1 MGLAAAKAKGVKLGD
16 SNIKAAQEA
25 AVAAQ
30 AEPDR
35 AANNLPPIAEIP
47 KSGATTLRGNCASPE
62 RARRS
67 PPARRNLARDERAK
81 RAGAAIAFTKSVEPA
96 IGSTNSHATRGGLID
111 ASGKPNVG
119 S

>member
-16 SNIKAAQEA
+16 PNIKAAQEA

-47 KSGATTLRGNCASPE
+47 KSGATTLRGNCANPE

-67 PPARRNLARDERAK
+67 PPARRNLRAMSVRNVPARNRPPDR
-81 RAGAAIAFTKSVEPA
+81 
-96 IGSTNSHATRGGLID
+96 TNSHATKGGLID
-111 ASGKPNVG
+111 AGSKPNVG

>member
-16 SNIKAAQEA
+16 PNIKAAQEA

-35 AANNLPPIAEIP
+35 VANNLPPIAEIP
-47 KSGATTLRGNCASPE
+47 KSGATTLRGNCASAE

-81 RAGAAIAFTKSVEPA
+81 RAGAADGLHKVAGTGA
-96 IGSTNSHATRGGLID
+96 GSNEFACDERR
-111 ASGKPNVG
+111 PY
-119 S
+119 

>member
-1 MGLAAAKAKGVKLGD
+1 MGLAAAKPKGVKLGGP
-16 SNIKAAQEA
+16 NINAAEEA

-62 RARRS
+62 RERRS
-67 PPARRNLARDERAK
+67 PAWRNLARDEGAK
-81 RAGAAIAFTKSVEPA
+81 RAGAAIAFPKSVEPA

-111 ASGKPNVG
+111 AGSKPNVG

>member
-1 MGLAAAKAKGVKLGD
+1 MGLAAAKAKGVKLAD
-16 SNIKAAQEA
+16 PNIKAAEEA

-67 PPARRNLARDERAK
+67 PPARRNLARDECA
-81 RAGAAIAFTKSVEPA
+81 
-96 IGSTNSHATRGGLID
+96 
-111 ASGKPNVG
+111 NVLARR
-119 S
+119 

>member
-47 KSGATTLRGNCASPE
+47 KSGATTLRGNCASPN
-62 RARRS
+62 ARGV
-67 PPARRNLARDERAK
+67 PHP
-81 RAGAAIAFTKSVEPA
+81 
-96 IGSTNSHATRGGLID
+96 RGGIWR
-111 ASGKPNVG
+111 AMSV
-119 S
+119 

>member
-16 SNIKAAQEA
+16 PNIKAAQEA

-67 PPARRNLARDERAK
+67 PPARRNLRAMSVRNVLARRLPSQSRWNRPPDR
-81 RAGAAIAFTKSVEPA
+81 
-96 IGSTNSHATRGGLID
+96 TNSHATKGGLID
-111 ASGKPNVG
+111 AGSKPNVG